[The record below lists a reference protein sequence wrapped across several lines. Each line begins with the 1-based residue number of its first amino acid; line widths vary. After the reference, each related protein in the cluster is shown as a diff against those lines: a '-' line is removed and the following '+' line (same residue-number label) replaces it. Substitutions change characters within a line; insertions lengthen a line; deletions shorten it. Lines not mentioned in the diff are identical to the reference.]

1 MMYPTVATLPFRKI
15 YGIDFE
21 YCSKDGAIPEIVC
34 MVVQDLNTNEVSRY
48 WATELY
54 DMSDPPFE
62 TGQDVAL
69 ITYFAPAGLPSAAII
84 YYAFL
89 RRIQKE
95 KKQLEIKGKI
105 LEKSGYQEVMYTER
119 YEGDM
124 AGMNASYSDMGSI
137 KENIETRMN
146 R

>member
-21 YCSKDGAIPEIVC
+21 YCGKDGAIPEIVC

-62 TGQDVAL
+62 TGEDVAL
-69 ITYFAPAGLPSAAII
+69 ITYFAPAEVQSMLTLQWSIDVSII
-84 YYAFL
+84 DLFAEFRCYTNDGCY
-89 RRIQKE
+89 
-95 KKQLEIKGKI
+95 KKCPDRQW
-105 LEKSGYQEVMYTER
+105 
-119 YEGDM
+119 
-124 AGMNASYSDMGSI
+124 
-137 KENIETRMN
+137 
-146 R
+146 